1 VNLTTGLVVA
11 ALAGVA
17 LASGPPDVL
26 PATAAAQ
33 LTKSLQ
39 AAAGHTKHVWRDTAP
54 LNSDGTLNG
63 YVEISRGD
71 RRKWEFDIVS
81 NALKIDRIIPES
93 IGGYPVNYGF
103 VPQTI
108 SYDGDPFDVLVLG
121 PPLDRGTL
129 VKGVVVGVML
139 MEDEKGHDSKVVI
152 SLPRSGGGVLH
163 ALTERD
169 RQEIGDYFRKYKDWE
184 PGKFSKVP
192 GWRSAEEGLAYVE
205 TTHAFFLK
213 CRESAGQ
220 TCRVSVASAGGGRAR

>member
-1 VNLTTGLVVA
+1 MNLRIAVFVA
-11 ALAGVA
+11 ALAGAA

-26 PATAAAQ
+26 PLTAATQ

-54 LNSDGTLNG
+54 LNGDGTLNG

-71 RRKWEFDIVS
+71 RRKWEFDVLS
-81 NALKIDRIIPES
+81 NARKIDRVMPES

-121 PPLDRGTL
+121 PPLDGGNL
-129 VKGVVVGVML
+129 VTGVIVGVMF
-139 MEDEKGHDSKVVI
+139 MEDDKGHDSKVVI
-152 SLPRSGGGVLH
+152 SLRRPDGGALH
-163 ALTERD
+163 ALTDHD
-169 RQEIGDYFRKYKDWE
+169 RQEIGDYFRKYRDWE

-192 GWRSAEEGLAYVE
+192 GWGSAQEGLAYVN

-220 TCRVSVASAGGGRAR
+220 PCRVG